1 MLPVSDKC
9 GRVFFSEIVELT
21 GRSEHYDYSRFTL
34 ENHDFK
40 NLLPEFNVFGLY
52 LLS

>member
-1 MLPVSDKC
+1 MLPVSDNF
-9 GRVFFSEIVELT
+9 GRVLFSEIVELS

-34 ENHDFK
+34 ESHDFK
-40 NLLPEFNVFGLY
+40 NLLPEFNVLGLY